1 MHKLSPEFLQKL
13 IDSLDSENTVGI
25 TLSGSFARG
34 EGGPHSDVDLWHY
47 VRQEPPGEFDLP
59 HLEYIDG
66 VLVSVKTSL
75 LEKDSAGLRNPQ
87 QAIWV
92 IPALRQ
98 AQILLDKDGSVTILQ
113 QTARDLNWEALQ
125 LAADVFAARTLAAT
139 AEEVH
144 KILDGL
150 ERSDE
155 SKITY
160 ALWSV
165 TQNLSQ
171 AVLVQRGMLVP
182 TENVYID
189 YAQQAAGRDSAW
201 THQFRLALGLDPL
214 PAGPPAYTG
223 FGVAGLR
230 LYQETAALLENILQV
245 EDARIVAQA
254 LEDITE
260 AGY

>member
-1 MHKLSPEFLQKL
+1 
-13 IDSLDSENTVGI
+13 
-25 TLSGSFARG
+25 
-34 EGGPHSDVDLWHY
+34 
-47 VRQEPPGEFDLP
+47 
-59 HLEYIDG
+59 
-66 VLVSVKTSL
+66 
-75 LEKDSAGLRNPQ
+75 
-87 QAIWV
+87 
-92 IPALRQ
+92 
-98 AQILLDKDGSVTILQ
+98 VTILQ